1 MEGEEQPNQGNQF
14 HWPCTKPI
22 RQELE
27 AMA

>member
-14 HWPCTKPI
+14 HWAHTKPI